1 MYNSRNNF
9 SNLHLTFLIYSHVAL
24 VGDLE
29 GDGMHSLPAG
39 TFQAAQ
45 EELFGR
51 GVTKVL
57 PAMLSLMKQRP
68 QRLLLLLGQL

>member
-1 MYNSRNNF
+1 M
-9 SNLHLTFLIYSHVAL
+9 AL

-39 TFQAAQ
+39 IFQAAQ
-45 EELFGR
+45 EEHFGR

-57 PAMLSLMKQRP
+57 PAMLSLMKQR
-68 QRLLLLLGQL
+68 LLLLLGQLSASMFE